1 MLWMI
6 PSNLF
11 SWRATP
17 QSVRP
22 TLSWGASIV
31 LLYGCPMMKG
41 KTLLRSGY
49 RCVNSF
55 QKCAQR
61 AYIMGVTRWK
71 LMPKYHS
78 FGEILFELEVRKRKS
93 IPSINP
99 LCWCTQQDEDF
110 VGRIANMSRSVSIRT
125 VHSRTIGRYLVA
137 LASKWWT
144 CSKQVTQC
152 RAHFLGPPSS
162 SVQLAWQAGLGCHNY
177 KW

>member
-1 MLWMI
+1 MAPAVCLRGWFKGADTVCLLDFLESFIGSQLDAMDDTLKPIFLESHATISAANAFMRCIYSAALWL
-6 PSNLF
+6 SNDE
-11 SWRATP
+11 R
-17 QSVRP
+17 
-22 TLSWGASIV
+22 
-31 LLYGCPMMKG
+31 

-78 FGEILFELEVRKRKS
+78 FGEILFELEVQKRKS

-137 LASKWWT
+137 LASKW
-144 CSKQVTQC
+144 
-152 RAHFLGPPSS
+152 
-162 SVQLAWQAGLGCHNY
+162 
-177 KW
+177 